1 MAERAVNLFLFYAS
15 TPWGKLDLL
24 HSTRRIA
31 RDGLIL
37 NSAFASSR
45 APLFS
50 EARGSHI
57 MRGQNHG
64 VWGCR

>member
-1 MAERAVNLFLFYAS
+1 MTERAVKLFLFYAG

-24 HSTRRIA
+24 HLARCIL

-37 NSAFASSR
+37 DSAFASSR

-50 EARGSHI
+50 RARGST
-57 MRGQNHG
+57 
-64 VWGCR
+64 